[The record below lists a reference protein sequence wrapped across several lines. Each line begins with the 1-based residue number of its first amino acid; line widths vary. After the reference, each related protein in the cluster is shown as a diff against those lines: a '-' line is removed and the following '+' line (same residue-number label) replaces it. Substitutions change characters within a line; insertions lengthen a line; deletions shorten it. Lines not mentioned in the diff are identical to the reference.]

1 MTFTHWLYES
11 TRVTQQI
18 FSCVERSSSWD
29 SEKNRFHL
37 SKIIYTTI
45 DASLYI
51 GSYLTHIPEMRSV
64 ELIARIISLVLSRGL
79 WKDDT
84 VREAAS
90 TNGLNIIRLV
100 VVLGFP
106 ALSPI
111 ATTAAVVDF
120 LIKGGL
126 IISFI
131 FQNRR

>member
-1 MTFTHWLYES
+1 
-11 TRVTQQI
+11 
-18 FSCVERSSSWD
+18 VERSSSWD

-64 ELIARIISLVLSRGL
+64 ELIARIVSLILSRGL

-84 VREAAS
+84 IREAAS

-131 FQNRR
+131 FENRR